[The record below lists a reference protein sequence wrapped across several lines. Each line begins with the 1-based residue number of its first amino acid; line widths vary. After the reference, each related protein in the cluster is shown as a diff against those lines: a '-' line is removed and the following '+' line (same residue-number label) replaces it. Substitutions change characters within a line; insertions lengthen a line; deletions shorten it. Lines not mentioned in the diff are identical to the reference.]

1 MWTKIAGI
9 VLRNRI
15 AILLILGILTVFMAY
30 KAKDV
35 QMSYEMAQILPKT
48 DSTFIAYENFKKTFG
63 KDGSVVVFGL
73 NDSALYTVENYNA
86 WYELTHDL
94 KNITVEISKN
104 GISQRVKGVEEAL
117 SIANIYKLKKN
128 KAEKKLE
135 LVPVV
140 QNKVK
145 NQAELDSILNE
156 IHNLPFYEGYLY
168 KDSSAATVLAL
179 TLNREVLDSK
189 YRKVL
194 FEKINRVTSIF
205 EENTGLKLHQ
215 SGLPLIRA
223 NSTSKVAEE
232 IKLFIVLA
240 LLITSFILYL
250 FFRSLKAVFFS
261 MIVVFTGVI
270 WAMGILSIFG
280 YKITI
285 LTGLIPPLIIVIG
298 IPNCVFIL
306 NKYHQEYKKHQ
317 NQIKALQRVI
327 QKIGGAVFLTNVTTA
342 LGFGTFIFTNSRILV
357 EFGTVAAIDIFTVFL
372 LSVLILPIVLSFF
385 PPPGQRHIKHLDN
398 KFFGKVILWLEKV
411 VLFHRNK
418 VYATAIVIFLLGVL
432 GISLMTT
439 TGNIVDD
446 LPKHDPIVQDLHFFE
461 KTFGG
466 VMPFEIMIDTKEK
479 NGVFENNAQT
489 LYKIKKLQKVI
500 SKYNEF
506 SKPLSLVDAIS
517 FAYQAYKNGNK
528 KFYIL
533 PPATELKKLNS
544 YVKKSDENKNF
555 KSFIDS
561 TNRYTRVSIQ
571 MADIGTKQMDTL
583 LAQIKP
589 QVDSIFPKNKYNVT
603 LTGTSVVF
611 LKGTGYL
618 VHNLFT
624 SLALAILMISGI
636 MAFLFSSFRMVL
648 VSLIPNFLPLIVTAG
663 LMGYFG
669 IPIKPSTILIFSIAF
684 GISVDD
690 TIHFLAKYRQELKQ
704 HKWNMKEA
712 ALLALHETGLS
723 MIYTSIILFFGFGIF
738 TVSNFGG
745 TVALGTLVSFTLL
758 VAMLS
763 NLLLLPSLLLSIDKR
778 ITQKAFKHEPFVE
791 IIDEEEDIDL
801 NSLEIATDNKN
812 DIDKN

>member
-1 MWTKIAGI
+1 MWTKIASI

-15 AILLILGILTVFMAY
+15 AILLILGALTAFMAY
-30 KAKDV
+30 QARKV
-35 QMSYEMAQILPKT
+35 EMSYEMAQILPKT
-48 DSTFIAYENFKKTFG
+48 DSTFIAYEKFKNTFG
-63 KDGSVVVFGL
+63 KDGSVVIFGAD
-73 NDSALYTVENYNA
+73 DSALYTVENFNA

-94 KNITVEISKN
+94 KNITTEIKRN
-104 GISQRVKGVEEAL
+104 NETVRVKSVEEAL
-117 SIANIYKLKKN
+117 SIANLFKLHKN
-128 KAEKKLE
+128 KAEKKFE
-135 LVPVV
+135 LIPVV
-140 QNKVK
+140 QGKVK
-145 NQAELDSILNE
+145 TQAELDSILTE

-168 KDSSAATVLAL
+168 KDSSAATIIAL

-189 YRKVL
+189 YRKDL
-194 FEKINRVTSIF
+194 FAKIERATNIF
-205 EENTGLKLHQ
+205 EENTGIKLHK
-215 SGLPLIRA
+215 SGLPFIRA
-223 NSTSKVAEE
+223 NSTSKVADE

-270 WAMGILSIFG
+270 WAMGVLAMLG

-327 QKIGGAVFLTNVTTA
+327 HKIGGAVFLTNVTTA
-342 LGFGTFIFTNSRILV
+342 LGFGTFIFTKSTILV
-357 EFGTVAAIDIFTVFL
+357 EFGTVASIDIFMVFL

-385 PPPGQRHIKHLDN
+385 SPPGERHIKHLDN
-398 KFFGKVILWLEKV
+398 KFFGKVILWLERI
-411 VLFHRNK
+411 VLFHRKK
-418 VYATAIVIFLLGVL
+418 VYLAVITVFLLGVY

-446 LPKHDPIVQDLHFFE
+446 LPKHDPIVKDLRFFE
-461 KTFGG
+461 KLFGG
-466 VMPFEIMIDTKEK
+466 VMPFEITIDTKEK
-479 NGVFENNAQT
+479 NGVFKHNAKT
-489 LYKIKKLQKVI
+489 LYKIKKLQRKLA
-500 SKYNEF
+500 SYDEF
-506 SKPLSLVDAIS
+506 SKPLSLVDAVS
-517 FAYQAYKNGNK
+517 FAYQAYKNGKK

-533 PPATELKKLNS
+533 PPASELKKLNK
-544 YVKKSDENKNF
+544 YVKNSDNSSNF
-555 KSFIDS
+555 KSFLDS
-561 TNRYTRVSIQ
+561 TKQITRVSIQ

-583 LAQIKP
+583 LAKIKP
-589 QVDSIFPKNKYNVT
+589 QVDSIFPPADYHVT

-624 SLALAILMISGI
+624 SLALAILLISGI

-648 VSLIPNFLPLIVTAG
+648 VSLLPNFLPLIITAG

-704 HKWNMKEA
+704 QQWNMKEA

-745 TVALGTLVSFTLL
+745 TVALGTLVSLTLL

-763 NLLLLPSLLLSIDKR
+763 NLLLLPSLLLSIDKQV
-778 ITQKAFKHEPFVE
+778 TKKAFKKEPFVE

-801 NSLEIATDNKN
+801 NKLEIEAKHENVAEN
-812 DIDKN
+812 